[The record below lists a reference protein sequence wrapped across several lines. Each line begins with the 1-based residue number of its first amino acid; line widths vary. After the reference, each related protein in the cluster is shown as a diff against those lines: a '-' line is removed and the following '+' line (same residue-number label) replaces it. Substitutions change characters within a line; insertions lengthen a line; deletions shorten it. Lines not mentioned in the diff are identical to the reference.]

1 MGEYY
6 IEVIKGDTRS
16 FRLKLVRA
24 SSGGVLYRGE

>member
-6 IEVIKGDTRS
+6 IEVIKGDARS

-24 SSGGVLYRGE
+24 SNRGVL